1 MKNKD
6 IITLGNAGFFQAKA
20 HSLPVEHFYK
30 FLKFKRN
37 VQKAYNEISKAQEDL
52 MKEAGISRKD
62 LMGGEN
68 VDKDAIERYIALNGQ
83 LIAEDTVVFA
93 VRIPFELYKGV
104 YDENGVLFENP
115 DVEGII
121 LNHLFAEPTDD

>member
-20 HSLPVEHFYK
+20 HSLPVAHFYK

-37 VQKAYNEISKAQEDL
+37 LQKAYYEISKTQEDF
-52 MKEAGISRKD
+52 MKEAGITRKD
-62 LMGGEN
+62 LMGGKD
-68 VDKDAIERYIALNGQ
+68 VDQDAIERYFALNGQ

-93 VRIPFELYKGV
+93 VKIPFELYKGI
-104 YDENGVLFENP
+104 YDENGALFENP
-115 DVEGII
+115 AVEEII
-121 LNHLFAEPTDD
+121 LNNLFAEPTDD